1 MPFVKYQ
8 GLGNDFILIDNST
21 LPCSI
26 VGGECNKPNLRY
38 DDAASSGSAARSRYT
53 MTQARD
59 VTAATDHLKL
69 AQTLTSISGTKFVC
83 LMCTL
88 TIVSS
93 GEKPAPDI

>member
-1 MPFVKYQ
+1 M
-8 GLGNDFILIDNST
+8 DNST

-69 AQTLTSISGTKFVC
+69 APHSARIGSVC
-83 LMCTL
+83 VCVLYEQK
-88 TIVSS
+88 I
-93 GEKPAPDI
+93 AIA